1 MAAAP
6 GHKVGCNLSALS
18 YALGPADRGMNY
30 IRKFACACACCWAVG
45 CGPGEPAPM
54 DTPVPAQSVLVPPA
68 HAALD
73 STALERPAVPA
84 VTPGIARV
92 QEPADAGPGA
102 LVRVREF
109 HPNGGLFTERSER
122 LGEQGASTRVGPMK
136 IWFEN
141 GQLRC
146 EGAYDDE
153 GKLGGHWRYFDER
166 GVLLREGDFA
176 SGLREG
182 DWVEYHAN
190 GRKRYEGL
198 LHRGQNEGPW
208 KYWHENGQLMAE
220 GSYLNNAREGAWR
233 FFDEEGAPDARF
245 TGFYEKNQ
253 RVR

>member
-1 MAAAP
+1 M
-6 GHKVGCNLSALS
+6 
-18 YALGPADRGMNY
+18 
-30 IRKFACACACCWAVG
+30 
-45 CGPGEPAPM
+45 
-54 DTPVPAQSVLVPPA
+54 
-68 HAALD
+68 
-73 STALERPAVPA
+73 
-84 VTPGIARV
+84 
-92 QEPADAGPGA
+92 
-102 LVRVREF
+102 REF
-109 HPNGGLFTERSER
+109 HPNGRLFTERSER
-122 LGEQGASTRVGPMK
+122 LGESGSSTRVGPMK
-136 IWFEN
+136 TWFEN

-220 GSYLNNAREGAWR
+220 GSFLNNAREGAWR
-233 FFDEEGAPDARF
+233 FFDEQGAPDARF
-245 TGFYEKNQ
+245 TGLYQNNE